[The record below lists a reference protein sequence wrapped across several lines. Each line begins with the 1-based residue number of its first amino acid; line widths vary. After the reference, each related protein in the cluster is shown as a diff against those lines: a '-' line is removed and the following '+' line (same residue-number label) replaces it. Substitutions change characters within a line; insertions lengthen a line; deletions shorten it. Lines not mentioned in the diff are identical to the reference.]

1 MQMKLDTRLVLL
13 IQEFLYER
21 SIQVK
26 IGDSLSTLKQVDMGV
41 PQGSVLSPLLF
52 NIFIADLP
60 SILFKNFE
68 LKQFADDICLW
79 LKVTLKKST
88 PIKTIKKNRKAIS
101 N

>member
-60 SILFKNFE
+60 SILSKYFRTN
-68 LKQFADDICLW
+68 
-79 LKVTLKKST
+79 
-88 PIKTIKKNRKAIS
+88 TIR
-101 N
+101 